1 VKKQHSLIAAV
12 DLGSNSFRLEVA
24 RVLGG
29 QLFTL
34 DSLKESV
41 RLASGLDGHKNL
53 DEASQIRGLECLRRF
68 GERLRGIPP
77 EAVRA
82 VATNT
87 LRVAKNAPQFL
98 KQAQS
103 LLGVPIEVIAGHEEA
118 RLIYAGVSHHLPRSG
133 ERRLVVDIGGGST
146 EFIIG
151 TKNQPQRLESLYMGC
166 VSHTRKFFGND
177 QITAHAFAQ
186 AELAA
191 ATELEILA
199 RGFGPRH
206 WDHAIG
212 SSGTA
217 RALMELLEQ
226 NGFGSQRITL
236 KGLQFLRAELI
247 RAGSMRRLNLPGLRP
262 ERAPVL
268 PGGLSIMLS
277 VFKALNVQEMTTTDS
292 GLRDGV
298 LCELL
303 GRFRHRDIRLATV
316 QEFARRYAADP
327 QQAQRVKQL
336 ALRLYGQ
343 VASTQA
349 WEQYSPY
356 LEWACHLHEVGI
368 SIAHAAYHRH
378 SAYIIDNA
386 DMPGFSRP
394 EQAIIGGL
402 CQGQR
407 GRLAKVSNRIVN
419 LDGWLMVFCLRL
431 AVLIHRGRNLARTP
445 RLALECDGKSLS
457 LKVQKGWL
465 QNHPLTL
472 ANLEQE
478 ARQWSALGLPLKV
491 QEGA

>member
-12 DLGSNSFRLEVA
+12 DLGSNSFRLEIC

-41 RLASGLDGHKNL
+41 RLASGLDGHKYL
-53 DEASQIRGLECLRRF
+53 DEASQQRGLECLHRF

-87 LRVAKNAPQFL
+87 LRVARNAPQFL
-98 KQAQS
+98 KQAQHM
-103 LLGVPIEVIAGHEEA
+103 LGAPIEVIAGHEEA
-118 RLIYAGVSHHLPRSG
+118 RLIFVGVSRHLPRSS

-151 TKNQPQRLESLYMGC
+151 RRHQPLRLESLYMGC
-166 VSHTRKFFGND
+166 VSHTLRFFSED
-177 QITAHAFAQ
+177 RITAQAFAR

-191 ATELEILA
+191 ATELEVLV

-206 WDHAIG
+206 WDQAIG

-226 NGFGSQRITL
+226 NGFGGQCITL
-236 KGLQFLRAELI
+236 KGLEFLRRELI
-247 RAGSMRRLNLPGLRP
+247 RAGAVRHLTLAGLRP

-268 PGGLSIMLS
+268 PGGLAIMLA
-277 VFKALNVQEMTTTDS
+277 VFRALGVSEMITTDS

-298 LCELL
+298 LSELQ
-303 GRFRHRDIRLATV
+303 GRFRHRDIRQATV
-316 QEFARRYAADP
+316 AEFARRYDVDPTQAA
-327 QQAQRVKQL
+327 RVKRL
-336 ALRLYGQ
+336 ALHLYRQ
-343 VASTQA
+343 SAATEIFV
-349 WEQYSPY
+349 QYGPY
-356 LEWACHLHEVGI
+356 LEWAAHLHEAGI
-368 SIAHAAYHRH
+368 SIAHAGYHRH
-378 SAYIIDNA
+378 SAYIIDHA
-386 DMPGFSRP
+386 DMPGFSKP
-394 EQAIIGGL
+394 EQAILGGL

-407 GRLAKVSNRIVN
+407 GRLAKVSGRITQF
-419 LDGWLMVFCLRL
+419 DGWLLVLCLRL
-431 AVLIHRGRNLARTP
+431 AVLIHRGRNLARAP
-445 RLALECDGKSLS
+445 RLELTTDGLS
-457 LKVQKGWL
+457 FCLKVQRGWL

-472 ANLEQE
+472 ANLDQE
-478 ARQWSALGLPLKV
+478 ARQWGALGLPLKV
-491 QEGA
+491 VEPH